1 MYTSKGLRGMA
12 RAFMGVGWVG
22 IAASLLFSICNVCF
36 STSVVYTDAAN
47 TLVIVASS
55 TEGQFRFN
63 STTLLG
69 APTSPPSHDGGRGPP
84 ISTLSSLE
92 VALYYG
98 VYADLYKYDDPQ

>member
-1 MYTSKGLRGMA
+1 MA
-12 RAFMGVGWVG
+12 RAFMGVGRVG

-63 STTLLG
+63 SRTLLG
-69 APTSPPSHDGGRGPP
+69 ALTSPPPMTEVEAPHQYPIFSRGR
-84 ISTLSSLE
+84 TLLWS
-92 VALYYG
+92 VC
-98 VYADLYKYDDPQ
+98 